1 MCVTKGRERPDKKVT
16 RESFLSLMVISDNSP
31 KFNGIHIAAS
41 ASIDFV
47 KVHPN
52 TSNLAASTIASLGP
66 SWGILSI
73 LGM

>member
-1 MCVTKGRERPDKKVT
+1 
-16 RESFLSLMVISDNSP
+16 MVISDNSP